1 VRLCVEKAIT
11 RIPMSCY
18 RNHLQSIDDLIT
30 TYEAIRAGF
39 VALALEKNR
48 RATPYVAEARALKE
62 AATQAE
68 SPVELLKI
76 KGIEMGLLTAAGLSD
91 KSLAHLMSEDKVEAI
106 NGLIKNFLEPAGANF
121 PEELVF
127 RFLLTRGDTLG
138 GSMRNVGGALAQRK
152 LTRAILSTLMIAG
165 TRYHWQHSKS
175 KKWIAMTNNDSEIEL
190 SLRGISWQSEIGNR
204 TLIYNLTVPLVRS
217 NVDLCLFNLNPA
229 ELVANKSSTIEP
241 SVVAPYVI
249 ALGELKGGIDR
260 AGADEHW
267 KTAQAALN
275 RIREAFSRVG
285 HSPLTFFVGSAIA
298 RRMAGEIWNHLE
310 NGTLSNAANLN
321 QENQVASISRWLCS
335 L

>member
-1 VRLCVEKAIT
+1 MCA
-11 RIPMSCY
+11 Y
-18 RNHLQSIDDLIT
+18 RNHLKSIDDLVT
-30 TYEAIRAGF
+30 TYEATRAGF

-48 RATPYVAEARALKE
+48 RATPYVAEARALQE
-62 AATQAE
+62 AASEAE
-68 SPVELLKI
+68 NAADLLKV

-91 KSLAHLMSEDKVEAI
+91 KSLAHLMPEDKIEAI

-121 PEELVF
+121 VEELVF

-152 LTRAILSTLMIAG
+152 LTRAILSTLTIAG
-165 TRYHWQHSKS
+165 NKYHWQHSKT

-190 SLRGISWQSEIGNR
+190 SLRGISWESEIGNR

-217 NVDLCLFNLNPA
+217 NVDLCLFNLAPS
-229 ELVANKSSTIEP
+229 ELVANKSSAIEP

-249 ALGELKGGIDR
+249 ALGELKGGIDP

-275 RIREAFSRVG
+275 RIREAFAKVG
-285 HSPLTFFVGSAIA
+285 HSPFTFFVGSAIA
-298 RRMAGEIWNHLE
+298 KRMAGEIWNQLE

-321 QENQVASISRWLCS
+321 QENQVASISRWLCK